1 LSAGINVERR
11 CVVILRKARVNTE
24 IRAPKVRTIDSTGK
38 QVGILPRDEALALAR
53 MSNLDLVEVAANAD
67 PPVCRIMDYGKYRY
81 EQTKKERLA
90 KKHQHATRLKEIRLR
105 PNIDDHDLLVKEK
118 RVREFLEHGF
128 KVKVS
133 VRFRGREITH
143 LDFGKEVLDKL
154 AESVQDIGAVE
165 MQPRLVSRFMT
176 IVIGPTKSA
185 E

>member
-1 LSAGINVERR
+1 M
-11 CVVILRKARVNTE
+11 
-24 IRAPKVRTIDSTGK
+24 
-38 QVGILPRDEALALAR
+38 AR

-105 PNIDDHDLLVKEK
+105 PNIDEHDLAVKE
-118 RVREFLEHGF
+118 RRAREFLEHGF

-133 VRFRGREITH
+133 LRFRGREITH
-143 LDFGKEVLDKL
+143 LHLGKEVLDKL
-154 AESVQDIGAVE
+154 AANVQDVGTVE
-165 MQPRLVSRFMT
+165 MTPKLVGRFLT
-176 IVIGPTKSA
+176 IVIGPTKSG